1 MRYVNELREGEM
13 VSEIY
18 LCKSK
23 QSLKT
28 KAGKTY
34 YSLMLQDRTG
44 ILDGKIWDLS
54 SGIDHFE
61 EMHYIKVEGQVTQY
75 QGVNQLN
82 IRRVRVAMEGEYVP
96 SDYMP
101 CTDKDVS
108 KMYQDLLALIGKV
121 ENTYLKKLLQ
131 MFFVEDVEFLETF
144 KNHSAAKKVH
154 HGFIGGLLEHTLS
167 VTKLCE
173 FYSMQYP
180 VLNKDLLLTA
190 AMFHD
195 IGKVK
200 ELSAFP
206 ENDYTDEGQ
215 LLGHIIIGTM
225 MLDEKI
231 RQIPNF
237 PKTLENELKHCIL
250 AHHGEYEYGSPK
262 KPAIVEALALNMADN
277 TDAKMQTFKELLQSD
292 KENEVWLG
300 FQRLFDSNM
309 RKTTV

>member
-34 YSLMLQDRTG
+34 YSLILQDKTG
-44 ILDGKIWDLS
+44 TLDGKIWDLS

-277 TDAKMQTFKELLQSD
+277 TDAKMQTFKELLQGD
-292 KENEVWLG
+292 KENEVWMG

>member
-28 KAGKTY
+28 KAGKSY
-34 YSLMLQDRTG
+34 YSLILQDKTG
-44 ILDGKIWDLS
+44 TLDGKIWDLS

-108 KMYQDLLALIGKV
+108 KMYQDLLNLIGKV

-277 TDAKMQTFKELLQSD
+277 TDAKMQTFKELLQGD